1 MSSPLWVDFIAGY
14 IGGAAGVIVGHWIS
28 KSQKVYLKYVKT

>member
-1 MSSPLWVDFIAGY
+1 MSSPIWVDFIAGY

-28 KSQKVYLKYVKT
+28 KRLFDF